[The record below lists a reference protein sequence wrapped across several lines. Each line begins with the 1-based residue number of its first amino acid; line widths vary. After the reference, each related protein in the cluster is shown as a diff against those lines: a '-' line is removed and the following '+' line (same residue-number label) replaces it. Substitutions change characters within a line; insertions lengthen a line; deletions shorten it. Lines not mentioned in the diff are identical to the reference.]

1 MPNTVVRSL
10 NTSDQRSVM
19 NDHLPIAPYECRYG
33 EIYGDSG
40 EIFSHIRLQ
49 ALRLKFPISV
59 ASVLPVAN
67 RLNGTNIANGL
78 LSVELDIPKVSYS
91 SDLS

>member
-10 NTSDQRSVM
+10 NTSDQRSMM

-40 EIFSHIRLQ
+40 EIFSHVRLQ
-49 ALRLKFPISV
+49 VLRLKLSISV
-59 ASVLPVAN
+59 ASVLPIAN

-78 LSVELDIPKVSYS
+78 FSVELDILKVSH
-91 SDLS
+91 